1 LTQVQSP
8 IQTAVRLSLLTQV
21 IGPAYERSITC
32 VRTVNRTAVSI
43 AEHGLDVVCSFV
55 PGAVGAR
62 GTRSCTALRTQLW
75 RKSLNLACMQG
86 DVLADLSQADL
97 GEAYLQAGISFQASK
112 WSLDELRHQVSC
124 DRSPCAVDTSEEIRV
139 SVACTSR
146 APEFLTLCT

>member
-1 LTQVQSP
+1 MTQVHSP
-8 IQTAVRLSLLTQV
+8 IDTGL
-21 IGPAYERSITC
+21 IAYSNSCTVDRSYTGDWTC

-62 GTRSCTALRTQLW
+62 GTRSCTALRTQHW

-86 DVLADLSQADL
+86 DVLTDLSQADL

-139 SVACTSR
+139 SVACTS
-146 APEFLTLCT
+146 